1 MGITQGFQGLHRSRA
16 GPWEQLSAFVK
27 MREIGLASRRGPT
40 IRAMAMLSPAQ
51 IEAYQRDGFVVLKG
65 VLSPQTLASIEKG
78 VETNLASPSIW
89 SNDYTPEG
97 STGRFFDDYVSW
109 QRIPEFADTGLNG
122 ALPEIAGQ
130 LMGTHQP
137 RFFHEH
143 VLVKEPGTGT
153 PTPWHHDDPYYG
165 VEGMANVS
173 LWVPLDPIPSTVA
186 LRCIKGSH
194 QVPRRFIPNRFVDDS
209 PYVAEA
215 AGFEL
220 FPSVEELESLGET
233 VVCDVAP
240 GDVVAFHFR
249 TLHSAPGTME
259 HPLRRRIVSY
269 RYVGDDARWITR
281 PWKTSPP
288 FAPEGLND
296 GDVLDDA
303 RFPRVSVN

>member
-1 MGITQGFQGLHRSRA
+1 MVL
-16 GPWEQLSAFVK
+16 
-27 MREIGLASRRGPT
+27 
-40 IRAMAMLSPAQ
+40 LSPAQ

-97 STGRFFDDYVSW
+97 STGRFFDDYVNW
-109 QRIPEFADTGLNG
+109 QRIPEFAHTGLNG

-130 LMGTHQP
+130 LMGTHEP

-165 VEGMANVS
+165 VEGMDNVS
-173 LWVPLDPIPSTVA
+173 LWVPLDPIPSTIA

-194 QVPRRFIPNRFVDDS
+194 RVPRRFIPNRFVDDS

-249 TLHSAPGTME
+249 TLHSAPGTMK